1 MTQAET
7 KTRQESDSLGSVE
20 VPVDRLWGAQT
31 ERCLMNFPIGT
42 EVMPTP
48 FVRALGLQKKAA
60 ALANRD
66 LGLLDGKLADA
77 IVLAAGE
84 VAAGEHDAEF
94 PLPVWQTGSGT
105 QSNMN
110 ANEVIANRA
119 SELLGGVRGT
129 KEPVHPNDHVNMGQ
143 SSNDTIPTVM
153 LVSAVLELEGLLLP
167 ALEGMASSIASF
179 RARFGDVIKL
189 GRTHFQDATPI
200 TLDQAFSAYQ
210 AQVEAA
216 TEALRQQQPRLTAV
230 PQGGTAVGTGLNC
243 HPDFAKRFCQH
254 LSDIAG
260 RDFTPAAN
268 KFAGISAHDEL
279 VALSGVLNGTATALM
294 KIAGDIRLMGS
305 GPRGGLAEL
314 VLPKNEPGSSI
325 MAGKV
330 NPTQVEALTMVC
342 AQVMGNHTTVTIAGS
357 QGQLELN
364 ACKPVIIHNVLQSL
378 RLLADAA
385 NSFTE
390 RCLDGLKP
398 DPERIDSLLKSSLM
412 LATSLV
418 PHIGYDRTAEI
429 ARLANDEKL
438 LLKDAALKLGYVTAE
453 DFDRW
458 TDPSQMIGPS
468 AD

>member
-1 MTQAET
+1 MAG
-7 KTRQESDSLGSVE
+7 TRQESDSLGTID
-20 VPVDRLWGAQT
+20 VPADRLWGAQT

-42 EVMPTP
+42 EVMPIP
-48 FVRALGLQKKAA
+48 FVRALGYQKKAA
-60 ALANRD
+60 ALANKD
-66 LGLLDGKLADA
+66 IGLLDGRLADA
-77 IVLAAGE
+77 IAAAAGE
-84 VAAGEHDAEF
+84 VAAGLHDAEF

-119 SELLGGVRGT
+119 SEMLGGKRGA

-143 SSNDTIPTVM
+143 SSNDTIPTAM
-153 LVSAVLELEGLLLP
+153 LVSAVQELSGRLLP
-167 ALEGMASSIASF
+167 ALDGMTASIAAF
-179 RARFGDVIKL
+179 RQRFGDVIKL

-210 AQVEAA
+210 AQLEAVLA
-216 TEALRQQQPRLTAV
+216 AFTQQLPRLSEL

-243 HPDFAKRFCQH
+243 HPDFAAAFCRH
-254 LSDIAG
+254 ISDLTGLS
-260 RDFTPAAN
+260 FSPAPN

-279 VALSGVLNGTATALM
+279 VALSGALNGAAAALM

-314 VLPKNEPGSSI
+314 LLPKNEPGSSI

-364 ACKPVIIHNVLQSL
+364 AYKPVIIYNVLQSI
-378 RLLADAA
+378 RLLSDAVD
-385 NSFTE
+385 SFTK

-398 DPERIDSLLKSSLM
+398 DRDRIDALLKSSLM

-418 PHIGYDRTAEI
+418 PHIGYDKTAEI

-438 LLKDAALKLGYVTAE
+438 LLKEAALRLGYISEE

-458 TDPSQMIGPS
+458 TDPSKMIAPS
-468 AD
+468 GD

>member
-1 MTQAET
+1 MTD
-7 KTRQESDSLGSVE
+7 TRQESDSLGTIE
-20 VPVDRLWGAQT
+20 VPADRLWGAQT
-31 ERCLMNFPIGT
+31 QRCLMNFPIGT
-42 EVMPTP
+42 DMMPVP

-60 ALANRD
+60 ALANKD
-66 LGLLDGKLADA
+66 LGLLDAKLADA
-77 IVLAAGE
+77 IAVAAGE
-84 VAAGEHDAEF
+84 VAEGKHDAEF

-119 SELLGGVRGT
+119 SEMLGGTRGS

-153 LVSAVLELEGLLLP
+153 LVSAVQELEGKLLP
-167 ALEGMASSIASF
+167 ALAGMANSVAQF
-179 RARFGDVIKL
+179 REKFGGVIKL

-200 TLDQAFSAYQ
+200 TLGQAFSAYQ
-210 AQVEAA
+210 AQVDAA
-216 TEALRQQQPRLTAV
+216 TGALKQQLPRLSQL

-243 HPDFAKRFCQH
+243 HPDFASGFCDY
-254 LSDIAG
+254 LSSLSG
-260 RDFTPAAN
+260 LPFSPAAN
-268 KFAGISAHDEL
+268 KFVGISAHDEL
-279 VALSGVLNGTATALM
+279 VALSGVLNGAAAALM

-314 VLPKNEPGSSI
+314 ILPKNEPGSSI

-330 NPTQVEALTMVC
+330 NPTQGEALTMVC

-364 ACKPVIIHNVLQSL
+364 AYKPVIIFNVLQSI
-378 RLLADAA
+378 RLLADATA
-385 NSFTE
+385 SFTA

-398 DPERIDSLLKSSLM
+398 DPDRIDTLLKSSLM

-418 PHIGYDRTAEI
+418 PHIGYDKTAEI

-438 LLKDAALKLGYVTAE
+438 LLKEAALKLGYVTEE

-458 TDPSQMIGPS
+458 TDPSQMTHPS
-468 AD
+468 DS

>member
-1 MTQAET
+1 MTD
-7 KTRQESDSLGSVE
+7 TRQESDSLGTIE
-20 VPVDRLWGAQT
+20 VPADRLWGAQT
-31 ERCLMNFPIGT
+31 QRCLMNFPIGT
-42 EVMPTP
+42 DMMPVP

-60 ALANRD
+60 ALANKD
-66 LGLLDGKLADA
+66 LGLLDAKLADA
-77 IVLAAGE
+77 IAVAAGE
-84 VAAGEHDAEF
+84 VAEGKHDAEF

-119 SELLGGVRGT
+119 SEMLGGTRGS

-153 LVSAVLELEGLLLP
+153 LVSAVQELEGKLLP
-167 ALEGMASSIASF
+167 ALAGMANSVAQF
-179 RARFGDVIKL
+179 REKFGGVIKL

-200 TLDQAFSAYQ
+200 TLGQAFSAYQ
-210 AQVEAA
+210 AQVDAA
-216 TEALRQQQPRLTAV
+216 TGALKQQLPRLSQL

-243 HPDFAKRFCQH
+243 HPDFASGFCDY
-254 LSDIAG
+254 LSSLSG
-260 RDFTPAAN
+260 LPFSPAAN
-268 KFAGISAHDEL
+268 KFVGISAHDEL
-279 VALSGVLNGTATALM
+279 VALSGVLNGAAAALM

-314 VLPKNEPGSSI
+314 ILPKNEPGSSI

-364 ACKPVIIHNVLQSL
+364 AYKPVIIFNVLQSI
-378 RLLADAA
+378 RLLADATA
-385 NSFTE
+385 SFTA

-398 DPERIDSLLKSSLM
+398 DPDRIDTLLKSSLM

-418 PHIGYDRTAEI
+418 PHIGYDKTAEI

-438 LLKDAALKLGYVTAE
+438 LLKEAALKLGYVTEE

-458 TDPSQMIGPS
+458 TDPSQMTHPS
-468 AD
+468 DS

>member
-1 MTQAET
+1 MAGI
-7 KTRQESDSLGSVE
+7 RQESDSLGTID
-20 VPVDRLWGAQT
+20 VPADRLWGAQT

-42 EVMPTP
+42 EVMPVP
-48 FVRALGLQKKAA
+48 FVRALGYQKKAA
-60 ALANRD
+60 ALANKD
-66 LGLLDGKLADA
+66 IGLLNSKLADA
-77 IVLAAGE
+77 IAAAAGE
-84 VAAGEHDAEF
+84 VADGLHDAEF

-119 SELLGGVRGT
+119 SEMLGGKRGT

-143 SSNDTIPTVM
+143 SSNDTIPTAM
-153 LVSAVLELEGLLLP
+153 LVSAVQELSGRLLP
-167 ALEGMASSIASF
+167 ALDGMTASIAAF
-179 RARFGDVIKL
+179 RQRFGDVIKL

-210 AQVEAA
+210 AQLEAVLA
-216 TEALRQQQPRLTAV
+216 AFTQQLPRLGAL

-243 HPDFAKRFCQH
+243 HPDFAAAFCH
-254 LSDIAG
+254 HISDLTGLS
-260 RDFTPAAN
+260 FSPAPN

-279 VALSGVLNGTATALM
+279 VALSGALNGAAAALM

-314 VLPKNEPGSSI
+314 LLPKNEPGSSI

-342 AQVMGNHTTVTIAGS
+342 TQVMGNHTTVTIAGS

-364 ACKPVIIHNVLQSL
+364 AYKPVIIHNVLQSI
-378 RLLADAA
+378 RLLSDAVD
-385 NSFTE
+385 SFTK

-398 DPERIDSLLKSSLM
+398 DRDRIDALLKSSLM

-418 PHIGYDRTAEI
+418 PHIGYDKTAEI

-438 LLKDAALKLGYVTAE
+438 LLKEAALRLGYVSEE

-458 TDPSQMIGPS
+458 TDPSKMIAPS

>member
-1 MTQAET
+1 MTD
-7 KTRQESDSLGSVE
+7 TRQESDSLGTIE
-20 VPVDRLWGAQT
+20 VPTDRLWGAQT
-31 ERCLMNFPIGT
+31 QRCLMNFPIGT
-42 EVMPTP
+42 DMMPVP

-60 ALANRD
+60 ALANKD
-66 LGLLDGKLADA
+66 LGLLDAKLADA
-77 IVLAAGE
+77 IAVAAGE
-84 VAAGEHDAEF
+84 VAEGKHDAEF

-119 SELLGGVRGT
+119 SEMLGGTRGS

-153 LVSAVLELEGLLLP
+153 LVSAVQELEGKLLP
-167 ALEGMASSIASF
+167 ALDGMIKSIARF
-179 RARFGDVIKL
+179 REKFGGVIKL

-200 TLDQAFSAYQ
+200 TLGQAFSAYQ
-210 AQVEAA
+210 AQVDAA
-216 TEALRQQQPRLTAV
+216 TGALKQQLPRLSQL

-243 HPDFAKRFCQH
+243 HPDFASGFCDH
-254 LSDIAG
+254 LSSLTG
-260 RDFTPAAN
+260 LPFSPAAN
-268 KFAGISAHDEL
+268 KFVGISAHDEL
-279 VALSGVLNGTATALM
+279 VALSGVLNGAAAALM

-314 VLPKNEPGSSI
+314 ILPKNEPGSSI

-342 AQVMGNHTTVTIAGS
+342 AQIMGNHTTVTIAGS

-364 ACKPVIIHNVLQSL
+364 AYKPVIIFNVLQSI
-378 RLLADAA
+378 RLLADATD
-385 NSFTE
+385 SFTA

-398 DPERIDSLLKSSLM
+398 DPDRIDTLLKSSLM

-418 PHIGYDRTAEI
+418 PHIGYDKTAEI

-438 LLKDAALKLGYVTAE
+438 LLKEAALKLGYVTEE

-458 TDPSQMIGPS
+458 TDPSQMTHP
-468 AD
+468 ADS